1 MFKLLFDKS
10 DSKLEELLFLLSII
24 VVSLLFDL
32 DLFTLEIKELDIF
45 SVILGSSR
53 TLFSQPDPPSW
64 AP

>member
-1 MFKLLFDKS
+1 VFKLLFDKS

>member
-1 MFKLLFDKS
+1 VFKLLFDKL

-45 SVILGSSR
+45 SVIVGSSR

>member
-1 MFKLLFDKS
+1 VFKLLFDKS

-45 SVILGSSR
+45 SVILGSGR